1 MLILPVHISETKVEI
16 SQHTAHRHA
25 ADAQLTLQGMVLHC
39 PPIQAGFTDYDT
51 YLAYVG

>member
-1 MLILPVHISETKVEI
+1 
-16 SQHTAHRHA
+16 
-25 ADAQLTLQGMVLHC
+25 LQGMVLHC